1 MEASLRD
8 KVLKNLSDH
17 DLSKFLSDLPEG
29 DQTWMFYALIAD
41 AANKR
46 EGLAIN
52 HLRDLLQ
59 GGTVEGFVQKHLER
73 ELDKLRGDVGANLKK
88 IDDSIVDLKTIE
100 SEKSIENLAIGVA
113 RKVRADVTKGIN
125 ELSLD
130 LDQKLDR
137 IMRAQ
142 KDAGQE
148 TEQIIT
154 KIGALQ
160 KETGHD
166 TERLSKKISEAVG
179 EKVGQKVGNTN
190 LLFYGISLIC
200 AIAFGALAGSALST
214 GYSRADIQRLVQMTA
229 AETAEQMQGA
239 PAQGTRR
246 Q

>member
-1 MEASLRD
+1 MEALRD

-17 DLSKFLSDLPEG
+17 DLSKFLADMPEG
-29 DQTWMFYALIAD
+29 DQTWIFYALIAD

-73 ELDKLRGDVGANLKK
+73 ELDKLKVDVGASLKK
-88 IDDSIVDLKTIE
+88 IDGSIIDLKVVE
-100 SEKSIENLAIGVA
+100 AEKSIENLAIEVA
-113 RKVRADVTKGIN
+113 RKVRIDVTKGIA
-125 ELSLD
+125 D
-130 LDQKLDR
+130 LADDMDQKLAR
-137 IMRAQ
+137 MMKLQ

-148 TEQIIT
+148 TEQIIA

-214 GYSRADIQRLVQMTA
+214 GYSQADIQRLVQMTA